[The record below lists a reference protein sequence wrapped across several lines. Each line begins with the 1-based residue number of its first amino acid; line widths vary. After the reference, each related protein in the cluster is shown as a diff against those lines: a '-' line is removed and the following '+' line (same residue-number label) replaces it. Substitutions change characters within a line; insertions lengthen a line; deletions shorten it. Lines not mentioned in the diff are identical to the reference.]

1 MVVEGTIFLFII
13 LIISYHCELP
23 YSKNYEIAYQ
33 EAIMNFYIASSF
45 YNSEMVRNLS
55 KALELEGH
63 KQSYDWTQNNRA
75 YTMELLASIGKQE
88 KDAVSTSDF
97 FVLIL
102 PGGKGS
108 HTEFG
113 IALAL
118 NKRIYIYSPTN
129 ELHDFD
135 KTTTFYHLD
144 YVNKFVG
151 TFEAFTAYIIKQ
163 ECENKTSFS
172 SKI

>member
-1 MVVEGTIFLFII
+1 
-13 LIISYHCELP
+13 
-23 YSKNYEIAYQ
+23 
-33 EAIMNFYIASSF
+33 MNFYIASSF
-45 YNSEMVRNLS
+45 NNRNIVRKLS

-63 KQSYDWTQNNRA
+63 KQSYDWTQNTKA
-75 YTMELLASIGKQE
+75 ETIELLASIGKQE
-88 KDAVSTSDF
+88 KEAVSNSDYF
-97 FVLIL
+97 ILIL

-118 NKRIYIYSPTN
+118 HKRIYIYSLTN
-129 ELHDFD
+129 DLYDFN

-144 YVNKFVG
+144 HINKFVG
-151 TFEAFTAYIIKQ
+151 TFEAFTEYIIKQ
-163 ECENKTSFS
+163 EIESKPSFS